1 MCLNEKGQTKIASL
15 SYLYFL
21 ILASTFPKTLFR
33 FQTRAKI
40 TTQIMKAKMKF
51 QMLVSA
57 TANRSQLIHPQP
69 TLDFSFFAEY
79 INCLIL
85 IKSIQIK
92 GTVG

>member
-1 MCLNEKGQTKIASL
+1 MCLNEKGQIKIKSL

-21 ILASTFPKTLFR
+21 ISASTFPKILFR

-40 TTQIMKAKMKF
+40 TTQIMKTKMKF

-69 TLDFSFFAEY
+69 TLDFSFFADY
-79 INCLIL
+79 ISYLIV
-85 IKSIQIK
+85 I
-92 GTVG
+92 